1 LEGEKRD
8 RSAQDLVV
16 AWRKQTGAIPDA
28 ESLNFSGE
36 IFSAGNPIEVHLSAP
51 NEEMLVKASDELK
64 AKLATYTGVFDIA
77 DSFTPGKWELQ
88 LELKP
93 AARSLGLTLDDL
105 ARQVRHA
112 FYGAEALRLQL
123 NEDEVRVL
131 VRYPEKERRSL
142 GDIDQMRIR
151 TPDGKEV
158 PFHQV
163 AKVTMTRGYTTIE
176 RAQRRRV
183 IKVTA
188 DVDAKQANA
197 SELRAWLV
205 KSVLPAMLKEYPGL
219 RYSME
224 GAGREE
230 TESLNDV
237 LTGFVIAMFLI
248 YALLAIPFR
257 SFSQPFIVM
266 SAIPF
271 GLVGALAGHFIMGL
285 DASMLSLFGM
295 VGLTGVVVNDS
306 LVLIDAT
313 NRLRDAGM
321 DAGEAI
327 REAGPMRFRAI
338 ILTSL
343 TTFGGL
349 APIIFERSLQ
359 AQFLIPMAVSLGFG
373 VLFATGITLVL
384 IPCGYLM
391 LEDIHNFFG
400 RLRGRR
406 PAEEG

>member
-1 LEGEKRD
+1 
-8 RSAQDLVV
+8 
-16 AWRKQTGAIPDA
+16 
-28 ESLNFSGE
+28 
-36 IFSAGNPIEVHLSAP
+36 
-51 NEEMLVKASDELK
+51 
-64 AKLATYTGVFDIA
+64 
-77 DSFTPGKWELQ
+77 
-88 LELKP
+88 
-93 AARSLGLTLDDL
+93 
-105 ARQVRHA
+105 
-112 FYGAEALRLQL
+112 
-123 NEDEVRVL
+123 
-131 VRYPEKERRSL
+131 
-142 GDIDQMRIR
+142 MRIR
-151 TPDGKEV
+151 TTGGDEV
-158 PFHQV
+158 PFSQV
-163 AKVTMTRGYTTIE
+163 ALVKMTRGYTSID

-188 DVDAKQANA
+188 DVNPDQANA
-197 SELRAWLV
+197 SELRAWLE
-205 KSVLPAMLKEYPGL
+205 KTVLPEMAAKYQGL
-219 RYSME
+219 RYTME

-230 TESLNDV
+230 RESLSDV
-237 LTGFVIAMFLI
+237 LQGFIIALFAI

-266 SAIPF
+266 AAIPF

-285 DASMLSLFGM
+285 GTSLLSLFGM

-321 DAGEAI
+321 TPGEAI

-373 VLFATGITLVL
+373 VLFATGVTLLL
-384 IPCGYLM
+384 IPCGYLI
-391 LEDIHNFFG
+391 LDDAQNLANRLLG
-400 RLRGRR
+400 RERKEEVL
-406 PAEEG
+406 AEEG